1 MYNTYIYIYYTC
13 TIVYIHIYIKVNI
26 NIYMIKFHWAIV
38 SPRQNAPDA
47 GHITGSATWC
57 REDLGRFWWEITQ
70 LKP

>member
-1 MYNTYIYIYYTC
+1 MLYVEHIYIYYTC
-13 TIVYIHIYIKVNI
+13 TIVCIYIKV
-26 NIYMIKFHWAIV
+26 NIYMIKFHWTIV

-47 GHITGSATWC
+47 GQITGSATWC